1 MPLKSMTGFATADGH
16 LGSASWAFDIRSVNG
31 RSLDV
36 RMRLPT
42 GSEAI
47 EPIIREHI
55 QSRVSR
61 GNVTVNLQV
70 LTMAGGA
77 ELRLNEVALAQV
89 LAAAERV
96 RGLTGAGAPTVEGL
110 LGLRGVLESVD
121 VKETDVEI
129 AARHAAMIQA
139 FAVALEAFIANRA
152 AEGARLGAILGAQID
167 EIERLV
173 HVVTVSPARR
183 PAAIAVR
190 LAEQVGR
197 LTAGAHGL
205 DSDRL
210 YQEAVLIA
218 TRADVEEELQ
228 RLTVH
233 IAAARDLLADAAPVG
248 RKFDFLTQ
256 EFNREAN
263 TLCSKANDPE
273 VSRAGLAMKVLI
285 DQMREQVANIE

>member
-1 MPLKSMTGFATADGH
+1 MPLKSMTGFASADGR
-16 LGSASWAFDIRSVNG
+16 LASASWAFDVRSVNG

-47 EPIIREHI
+47 EPAIREQI
-55 QSRVSR
+55 QARISR
-61 GNVTVNLQV
+61 GNLTVNLQIA
-70 LTMAGGA
+70 TTAGGA
-77 ELRLNEVALAQV
+77 ELRLNEAALAQV
-89 LAAAERV
+89 LAASERV
-96 RGLTGAGAPTVEGL
+96 RGITGAGAPTVEGL
-110 LGLRGVLESVD
+110 LALRGVLESVE
-121 VKETDVEI
+121 VRETEAEL
-129 AARHAAMIQA
+129 AARHQAMTQT
-139 FAVALEAFIANRA
+139 FAVALDGFIANRA
-152 AEGARLGAILGAQID
+152 AEGARLGTILSAHVD

-173 HVVTVSPARR
+173 QLVSVSPARR
-183 PAAIAVR
+183 PAAIAAR

-197 LTAGAHGL
+197 LTAGAHSL

-233 IAAARDLLADAAPVG
+233 VAAARDLLADPAPVG

-273 VSRAGLAMKVLI
+273 ISRAGLAMKVLI

>member
-1 MPLKSMTGFATADGH
+1 MPLKSMTGFASADGRSI
-16 LGSASWAFDIRSVNG
+16 SASWAFDVRSVNG

-47 EPIIREHI
+47 ESAIREQI
-55 QSRVSR
+55 QARVSR
-61 GNVTVNLQV
+61 GNLTVNLQV
-70 LTMAGGA
+70 TSAAGGA
-77 ELRLNEVALAQV
+77 ELRLNEPALAQV
-89 LAAAERV
+89 LAAAARV
-96 RGLTGAGAPTVEGL
+96 QALTGSGAPTVEGL
-110 LGLRGVLESVD
+110 LSLRGVLESVE
-121 VKETDVEI
+121 VRETEAEI
-129 AARHAAMIQA
+129 AARHHAMTQT
-139 FAVALEAFIANRA
+139 FGLALDAFIANRA
-152 AEGARLGAILGAQID
+152 AEGARLSAILSAQVD

-173 HVVTVSPARR
+173 QLVSVSPARR
-183 PAAIAVR
+183 PAAIAAR

-197 LTAGAHGL
+197 LTAGAHSL

-233 IAAARDLLADAAPVG
+233 IAAARDLLADPAPVG

-273 VSRAGLAMKVLI
+273 ISRAGLAMKVLI